1 MPDII
6 LREENRKK
14 LDGIINQMIANKES
28 DSDIQLLVEDFKSK
42 YGEKKNPVQTVAPTG
57 TKPSKTGSLPSQ
69 SQADTKYDIQ
79 ENVNKFRGVLN
90 NNYYDLDNIGGGNL
104 SGGAMVGAPSVL
116 TEKASRDYWEEIDP
130 DIVKDY
136 KPPIT
141 KPSKTGFAPFQSQ
154 VDTSTP
160 SVILSDEQKLRQEQE
175 RIGKRFETTLLDV
188 PTEFGKVAN
197 FMDAAKK
204 VKDTLPQT
212 PEFRRAGEIPKMQ
225 PTQMTEGQRLGESLT
240 KGTDVRELIT
250 DKLTGKKT
258 GLQKQLENAENAFR
272 AYQGDEIANQAQ
284 GYIRPEETLKI
295 KQELGFGERMSDAG
309 TNFVNRLERFPYNTS
324 LALGQTLTTLLG
336 EDLGSNAYMQ
346 ITRGGNAELHRMEAF
361 DKLAKLDAETKYSKG
376 IIDSIQDFDLV
387 NIAGG
392 VVDAVGSL
400 VSTVVTSAPT
410 AGLGLYGDMVGGG
423 LYDFNSTKAR
433 RLGLTVDE
441 LYDTNQNEFFVP
453 AIINGAAA
461 KLEGIGLK
469 GIKSAIM
476 NNMSKGAG
484 QKFALVGHGMN
495 KEGVT
500 EWLQTGMEVINTS
513 LAEGKPLPQ
522 AVEESVKTLFSKKGA
537 ESYLMGAIASGAA
550 IGGGRILKGLV
561 SDKSKKKASE
571 AIQLIEQQQEELSNP
586 DLSNESRVFIWDNIQ
601 NNVTQLV
608 SAVDEDVDT
617 AEGLSAEQR
626 KNITILNDKI
636 SSLEVVANDPA
647 ASEETKSRALESI
660 KGIQETIDDITSRKV
675 EAPDVPQPT
684 FDTEESIGEE
694 VRESNR
700 KFQAGEIDQATWEQ
714 EQKDLNNRAE
724 NIIPVPE
731 DAEIGKPEE
740 VVSEDIETKKAEIDS
755 LQEEIDLLVPEQ
767 NRLVEIV
774 NNEDRRV
781 GQPQSE
787 NEIKLNEIIN
797 KSSSLVDERNAIEE
811 ELAALEQQTKPT
823 QEPTVD
829 ALKNV
834 ESTAKALEEKFQNQ
848 DDDYY
853 EIAKSVMEELK
864 RDTSS
869 KDVSQAYHKAKADGS
884 NPKLVKAVE
893 DLLTPKP
900 TQDAIQEQAAG
911 QVPVQSRA
919 KTGEEVEQGKPEAK
933 PKGVTEEGVK
943 AEEVTPAQQVEQLRA
958 DEQAELKTALP
969 NAEQYLTDGKVDR
982 TKITDA
988 KDLKKFDEIYDKYD
1002 KLITPLLPKK
1012 EAPAKAKPLPK
1023 PRVATRLAFKKAV
1036 DLFYDISGTEGS
1048 SKKRTLSAKRK
1059 TFLEQNPSI
1068 KYIDDNWKDI
1078 SKQLEEKGLI
1088 TKKGNCP

>member
-1 MPDII
+1 
-6 LREENRKK
+6 
-14 LDGIINQMIANKES
+14 
-28 DSDIQLLVEDFKSK
+28 
-42 YGEKKNPVQTVAPTG
+42 
-57 TKPSKTGSLPSQ
+57 
-69 SQADTKYDIQ
+69 
-79 ENVNKFRGVLN
+79 
-90 NNYYDLDNIGGGNL
+90 
-104 SGGAMVGAPSVL
+104 
-116 TEKASRDYWEEIDP
+116 
-130 DIVKDY
+130 
-136 KPPIT
+136 
-141 KPSKTGFAPFQSQ
+141 
-154 VDTSTP
+154 
-160 SVILSDEQKLRQEQE
+160 
-175 RIGKRFETTLLDV
+175 
-188 PTEFGKVAN
+188 
-197 FMDAAKK
+197 
-204 VKDTLPQT
+204 
-212 PEFRRAGEIPKMQ
+212 
-225 PTQMTEGQRLGESLT
+225 
-240 KGTDVRELIT
+240 
-250 DKLTGKKT
+250 
-258 GLQKQLENAENAFR
+258 
-272 AYQGDEIANQAQ
+272 
-284 GYIRPEETLKI
+284 
-295 KQELGFGERMSDAG
+295 
-309 TNFVNRLERFPYNTS
+309 
-324 LALGQTLTTLLG
+324 
-336 EDLGSNAYMQ
+336 
-346 ITRGGNAELHRMEAF
+346 
-361 DKLAKLDAETKYSKG
+361 
-376 IIDSIQDFDLV
+376 
-387 NIAGG
+387 
-392 VVDAVGSL
+392 
-400 VSTVVTSAPT
+400 
-410 AGLGLYGDMVGGG
+410 
-423 LYDFNSTKAR
+423 
-433 RLGLTVDE
+433 
-441 LYDTNQNEFFVP
+441 
-453 AIINGAAA
+453 
-461 KLEGIGLK
+461 
-469 GIKSAIM
+469 
-476 NNMSKGAG
+476 MSKGAG

-694 VRESNR
+694 VRESNK

-714 EQKDLNNRAE
+714 EQKDLNKRAE

-811 ELAALEQQTKPT
+811 ELAELEQQTKPK
-823 QEPTVD
+823 ED
-829 ALKNV
+829 AVQK
-834 ESTAKALEEKFQNQ
+834 
-848 DDDYY
+848 
-853 EIAKSVMEELK
+853 
-864 RDTSS
+864 
-869 KDVSQAYHKAKADGS
+869 
-884 NPKLVKAVE
+884 
-893 DLLTPKP
+893 
-900 TQDAIQEQAAG
+900 QAAG
-911 QVPVQSRA
+911 QVPVLTEA
-919 KTGEEVEQGKPEAK
+919 KAGEEVEQGKPEAK
-933 PKGVTEEGVK
+933 PKVVAEEGVK

-988 KDLKKFDEIYDKYD
+988 KDLKKFDEIYDRYD

-1088 TKKGNCP
+1088 TKKSNCP